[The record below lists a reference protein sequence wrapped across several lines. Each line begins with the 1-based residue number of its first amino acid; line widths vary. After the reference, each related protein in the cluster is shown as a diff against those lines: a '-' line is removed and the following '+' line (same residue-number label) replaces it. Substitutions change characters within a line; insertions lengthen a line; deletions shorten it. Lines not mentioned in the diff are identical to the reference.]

1 MNSGNLLKRYG
12 PSALVTGASDGI
24 GEAFAHELA
33 KVGFKLIVAARR
45 AEKLKALA
53 DTLTAKHGVE
63 VIPLAIDLTAPDASE
78 LLAQAAMDQDVGL
91 FVACAGFG
99 TSGAFLE
106 IDPEAELSMIDL
118 NCRALTEQ
126 TRLISPHL
134 VRRGRGGII
143 LMSSLLAFQGV
154 ARASN
159 YAATKAFVQ
168 VLAEGLRLELK
179 PHGVDVLACAP
190 GPVRSGFAARA
201 DMQMGAAVPANRIPR
216 PTLRALGARTTA
228 RPGLFTKL
236 LSYSLATLPR
246 DLRSSILTNAMTNM
260 TQHQDA
266 KG

>member
-1 MNSGNLLKRYG
+1 MR
-12 PSALVTGASDGI
+12 
-24 GEAFAHELA
+24 
-33 KVGFKLIVAARR
+33 AR
-45 AEKLKALA
+45 
-53 DTLTAKHGVE
+53 
-63 VIPLAIDLTAPDASE
+63 AI
-78 LLAQAAMDQDVGL
+78 
-91 FVACAGFG
+91 
-99 TSGAFLE
+99 
-106 IDPEAELSMIDL
+106 

-134 VRRGRGGII
+134 VRRGRGGVI

-201 DMQMGAAVPANRIPR
+201 DMQMATAVPAKRIPR
-216 PTLRALGARTTA
+216 PALRALGKRTTA

-246 DLRSSILTNAMTNM
+246 GLRSSILTNAMTDM